1 MRVLGFVRRSAST
14 PIILA
19 LLVALVTIVA
29 NSAGDASLRRIVVGA
44 VVNMIAV
51 IGIYLFIGLTGV
63 FSFGQLAFMA
73 IGAYATAIFTVPVAT
88 KRALFSAMPEWLA
101 DINLPFIPGILAGAL
116 VAAVV
121 AFLLSFPMARMQPLS
136 AGLATLAILVA
147 VYTVAGNWTAVTNGS
162 KGMSAIPTNTTMPV
176 ALIAVILVII
186 AVWIFQQ
193 SGLGLRIR
201 ATREDAVAAR
211 AIGIKVGRERGIAF
225 VASAFVMGLAGGL
238 YAQLQGTLSPDAFFL
253 NQTFLLIAMLVVGG
267 LNSLTGAVI
276 GTILITAFRRV
287 LQVIEAGVDIGPL
300 EIPGRPGL
308 TEVGIGIALLVVLAL
323 RSSGLTRGTEVS
335 WDSLVRFGKRLTR
348 RGTPSA
354 APTAAADPES
364 VAGLAAA
371 ERTTPET
378 ATAEAVIE
386 PERTPGA

>member
-1 MRVLGFVRRSAST
+1 MSTTKTNSLGAFLRRSAST

-19 LLVALVTIVA
+19 LLVAAVTLLA

-51 IGIYLFIGLTGV
+51 IGIYLFIGMTGV

-88 KRALFSAMPEWLA
+88 KRALFAAMPEWLA
-101 DINLPFIPGILAGAL
+101 DINLPFIPGIIAGAL
-116 VAAVV
+116 VAAAV

-162 KGMSAIPTNTTMPV
+162 KGMSAIPTNTTVTV
-176 ALIAVILVII
+176 ALAAVIIVIF
-186 AVWIFQQ
+186 AVWVFQQ

-211 AIGIKVGRERGIAF
+211 AIGIRVGRERGIAF
-225 VASAFVMGLAGGL
+225 VASALVMGLAGGL

-253 NQTFLLIAMLVVGG
+253 NQTFLLVAMLVVGG

-276 GTILITAFRRV
+276 GTIVITVYRRV
-287 LQVIEAGVDIGPL
+287 LQQIEAGFDIGTL
-300 EIPGRPGL
+300 QIPGRPGL
-308 TEVGIGIALLVVLAL
+308 TEVGIGIALLVILAL
-323 RSSGLTRGTEVS
+323 RPSGLTRGAEVS
-335 WDSLVRFGKRLTR
+335 WDALVRFWARATR
-348 RGTPSA
+348 RPLRRSASAPAPESTAVA
-354 APTAAADPES
+354 APE
-364 VAGLAAA
+364 AAA
-371 ERTTPET
+371 EQNGST
-378 ATAEAVIE
+378 VS
-386 PERTPGA
+386 